1 MADFQLHR
9 SLTLPYPRPRVF
21 DFFSRAE
28 NLDLLTPPWLHFAIL
43 TPLPVVMGKGT
54 VIRYR
59 IRLRGVPVG
68 WTSEIT
74 CWEPPL
80 GFTDRQTCGPYRSWV
95 HCHWFD
101 EVPGGTVATDV
112 VTYSVFGGWLVN
124 RLFVAGELRKIF
136 DYREARREIF
146 PLQGRPIA

>member
-1 MADFQLHR
+1 M
-9 SLTLPYPRPRVF
+9 TLPYPRPRVF

-28 NLDLLTPPWLHFAIL
+28 NLDQL
-43 TPLPVVMGKGT
+43 TPLPVVMGKGA

-80 GFTDRQTCGPYRSWV
+80 GFTDRQTCGPYRRWV
-95 HCHWFD
+95 HCHRFD
-101 EVPGGTVATDV
+101 EIPGGTVATDL
-112 VTYSVFGGWLVN
+112 VTYSVLGGWLVN
-124 RLFVAGELRKIF
+124 RLFVAAELRKIF
-136 DYREARREIF
+136 DYREARLREIF
-146 PLQGRPIA
+146 PLQGRPTA